1 MGVWVDESLGK
12 NEVGIRSDND
22 QLKVAKEESI
32 STKKYNVYNILLFFH
47 FMGMLFYHH
56 EVEETCEVVFID
68 LSVAIWKAN

>member
-32 STKKYNVYNILLFFH
+32 SKKKYKVHI
-47 FMGMLFYHH
+47 
-56 EVEETCEVVFID
+56 
-68 LSVAIWKAN
+68 